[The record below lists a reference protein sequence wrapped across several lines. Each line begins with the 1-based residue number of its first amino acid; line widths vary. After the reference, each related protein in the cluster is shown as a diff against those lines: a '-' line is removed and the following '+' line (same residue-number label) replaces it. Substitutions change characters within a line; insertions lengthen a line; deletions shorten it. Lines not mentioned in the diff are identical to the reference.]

1 MKKFIAVLMIALL
14 MLGAAG
20 CSQKPAAPSQVRVVL
35 DWTPNTN
42 HTGMYVA
49 LEKGWY
55 GEEGLSVEIMQPPE
69 SSALALVAAGG
80 AEVAVDFQESM
91 GPAIAAANPLPVTAI
106 AALVQ
111 HNTSG
116 IVSLTETGITSAADL
131 CGKSFAAWSTP
142 MVTETIRYI
151 VEQDGG
157 KLEEVDIIYD
167 EVTDAVSALQ
177 TGVDS
182 IWVYYA
188 WDGIATQVAG
198 LDSSFLFLTDCDPV
212 FDFYSPVL
220 VAGNTWMEE
229 HPDKVKAF
237 LNATR
242 KGYEFAI
249 ENPEEAAEILLK
261 HAPELSEDLVLA
273 SQKWLAGQYKAEV
286 ARWGEIDPQRWS
298 RFYDWMY
305 ERNLLERNLETEGF
319 TNEFL
324 PQ

>member
-1 MKKFIAVLMIALL
+1 MKKLIVSLILVFLL
-14 MLGAAG
+14 LGSG
-20 CSQKPAAPSQVRVVL
+20 CAQKQQDTSQVRVVL

-55 GEEGLSVEIMQPPE
+55 SEEGLSVEIQQPPE

-91 GPAIAAANPLPVTAI
+91 GPAIASSNPLPVTAI
-106 AALVQ
+106 AAVVQ

-116 IVSLTETGITSAADL
+116 IVSLGETGIRSAADL

-142 MVTETIRYI
+142 VVTETIRYI

-157 KLEEVDIIYD
+157 KLEEVQIIYD

-188 WDGIATQVAG
+188 WDGIATQVSG
-198 LDSSFLFLTDCDPV
+198 LDSSFLFLTDCDPI
-212 FDFYSPVL
+212 FDFYSPIL
-220 VAGNTWMEE
+220 VASNAWMET

-237 LNATR
+237 LKATAR
-242 KGYEFAI
+242 GYEFAI
-249 ENPEEAAEILLK
+249 ENPQEAAEILLK
-261 HAPELSEDLVLA
+261 HAPELREDLVVE
-273 SQKWLAGQYKAEV
+273 SQKWLASQYKAEV
-286 ARWGEIDPQRWS
+286 SRWGEIDPDRWS

-305 ERNLLERNLETEGF
+305 QRSLLERDLGTEGF

>member
-1 MKKFIAVLMIALL
+1 LRSK
-14 MLGAAG
+14 
-20 CSQKPAAPSQVRVVL
+20 QQDTSQVRVVL

-55 GEEGLSVEIMQPPE
+55 SEEGLSVEIQQPPE
-69 SSALALVAAGG
+69 SSAPGSGCRRRRRGG
-80 AEVAVDFQESM
+80 GGLSGSM
-91 GPAIAAANPLPVTAI
+91 GPAIASSNPLPVTAI
-106 AALVQ
+106 AAVVQ
-111 HNTSG
+111 TQHLRHCVPG
-116 IVSLTETGITSAADL
+116 GTGIRSAADL

-142 MVTETIRYI
+142 VVTETIRYI

-157 KLEEVDIIYD
+157 KLEEVQIIYD

-188 WDGIATQVAG
+188 WDGIATQVSG
-198 LDSSFLFLTDCDPV
+198 LDSSFLFLTDCDPI
-212 FDFYSPVL
+212 FDFYSPIL
-220 VAGNTWMEE
+220 VASNAWMET

-237 LNATR
+237 LKATAR
-242 KGYEFAI
+242 GYEFAI
-249 ENPEEAAEILLK
+249 ENPQEAAEILLK
-261 HAPELSEDLVLA
+261 HAPELREDLVVE
-273 SQKWLAGQYKAEV
+273 SQKWLASQYKAEV
-286 ARWGEIDPQRWS
+286 SRWGEIDPDRWS

-305 ERNLLERNLETEGF
+305 QRSLLERDLGTEGF

>member
-1 MKKFIAVLMIALL
+1 MKKLVAIVLLAVLLV
-14 MLGAAG
+14 GSG
-20 CSQKPAAPSQVRVVL
+20 CSQKREDSSQVRVVL

-55 GEEGLSVEIMQPPE
+55 AEEGLSVEIMQPPE
-69 SSALALVAAGG
+69 SSALALIASGG
-80 AEVAVDFQESM
+80 GEVAVDFQESL
-91 GPAIAAANPLPVTAI
+91 GPAIASSNPLPVTAI
-106 AALVQ
+106 AAVVQ

-116 IVSLTETGITSAADL
+116 IVSLKEAGIQSAADL

-142 MVTETIRYI
+142 VVTETIRFI

-157 KLEEVDIIYD
+157 KFEDVEMIYD

-188 WDGIATQVAG
+188 WDGMATQLAG
-198 LDSSFLFLTDCDPV
+198 LDTNFLFLTDCDPV

-220 VAGNTWMEE
+220 VASNAWMEE
-229 HPDKVKAF
+229 HPDKVRAF
-237 LNATR
+237 LKATAR
-242 KGYEFAI
+242 GYEFAI
-249 ENPEEAAEILLK
+249 EHPQEAAEILLK
-261 HAPELSEDLVLA
+261 HAPELSRDLVVE
-273 SQKWLAGQYKAEV
+273 SQKWLASQYKAEV
-286 ARWGEIDPQRWS
+286 SRWGEMDPERWS
-298 RFYDWMY
+298 RFYHWMY
-305 ERNLLERNLETEGF
+305 ERNLLERDLGTEGF

-324 PQ
+324 PGN